1 MNKTWNPIDIVKFF
15 NKLDEC
21 DSIIIDEGRNQKI
34 NLNNYKSVN
43 PTNSSMHYVLIHN

>member
-21 DSIIIDEGRNQKI
+21 DSII
-34 NLNNYKSVN
+34 
-43 PTNSSMHYVLIHN
+43 LIIISL